1 MMVIAKCEVWAVI
14 AAWCRVMG
22 WWGNCAVFTGTAET
36 SILLRVSRI
45 TTLCFWTKLS
55 YYFEHQLHIL
65 NLSSLTVP
73 GTVMWRCWRL
83 VIGDWCHVSVPLCCQ
98 HHAAPATKI
107 HLDSIPPFVQSWQ
120 AQVQKSGRNIIQ
132 RLYHIL
138 VFVGLYVDVSFIIK
152 RSLLSLL

>member
-22 WWGNCAVFTGTAET
+22 WWGNCAVFTETAET
-36 SILLRVSRI
+36 RILLRVSRI

-55 YYFEHQLHIL
+55 YYFQHQLHIL
-65 NLSSLTVP
+65 NLTVP

-98 HHAAPATKI
+98 HQHQQLKFI
-107 HLDSIPPFVQSWQ
+107 CIQYLHLFSHDKHKCKS
-120 AQVQKSGRNIIQ
+120 QVGRNIIQ

>member
-45 TTLCFWTKLS
+45 TTLRFVGPSYHIILS
-55 YYFEHQLHIL
+55 INFTSWIWAAWPY
-65 NLSSLTVP
+65 P
-73 GTVMWRCWRL
+73 GQWCGAV
-83 VIGDWCHVSVPLCCQ
+83 GDWWLVSCQ
-98 HHAAPATKI
+98 CPPVLSAPAPATKI
-107 HLDSIPPFVQSWQ
+107 HLYSIPPFVQSWQ